1 MGLLVDGV
9 WHDEWYNTEDN
20 DGKFIRED
28 AQFRDWI
35 SKDGKFQAE
44 AGRYHL
50 YVCLACPWASRCL
63 MIRKLKGLEEIISL
77 SVVNPVM
84 LEHGWTFEDGPGV
97 IADPIIDA
105 DYMHEIYTHVDP
117 TYSGRV
123 TVPVLYDK
131 KTDTIVNNESSDI
144 IRMMNTAFDEIGAT
158 PGDYYPADLRDEIND
173 INDYVY
179 DHVNNGVYKAGFAT
193 EQQIYEKEAQNVD
206 DALAKLNDRLEHQ
219 DYLVGDQLTEADIRL
234 FTTLIRFEHVYFG
247 HFKCNLHHLT
257 EYPHLWEYTK
267 RIYNYENLADTVDF
281 DHIQTHYYKSHTM
294 INPNQ
299 IIPAGPD
306 LDLSVSESIY

>member
-35 SKDGKFQAE
+35 SKDGKFQPE

-63 MIRKLKGLEEIISL
+63 MMRKLKGLEEIISL

-193 EQQIYEKEAQNVD
+193 EQQVYEKEAQHVD

-281 DHIQTHYYKSHTM
+281 EHIQTHYYKSHTM

-306 LDLSVSESIY
+306 LDLSVSKSI

>member
-1 MGLLVDGV
+1 MGVLVDGV

-35 SKDGKFQAE
+35 SKDGKFQPE

-63 MIRKLKGLEEIISL
+63 MMRKLKGLEEIISL

-158 PGDYYPADLRDEIND
+158 PGDYYPADLRDEIDD

-193 EQQIYEKEAQNVD
+193 EQQVYEKEAQNVD

-306 LDLSVSESIY
+306 LDLSVSETI

>member
-35 SKDGKFQAE
+35 SKDGKFQPE

-63 MIRKLKGLEEIISL
+63 MMRKLKGLEEIISL

-158 PGDYYPADLRDEIND
+158 PGDYYPADLRDEIDD
-173 INDYVY
+173 INNYVY

-193 EQQIYEKEAQNVD
+193 EQQVYEKEAQHVD

-306 LDLSVSESIY
+306 LDLSVSKSI

>member
-35 SKDGKFQAE
+35 SKEGKFQPE

-63 MIRKLKGLEEIISL
+63 MMRKLKGLEEIISL
-77 SVVNPVM
+77 SVVSPVM
-84 LEHGWTFEDGPGV
+84 LEHGWTFKDGPGV

-105 DYMHEIYTHVDP
+105 DYIHEIYTHVDP

-158 PGDYYPADLRDEIND
+158 PGDYYPANLRDEIDD

-193 EQQIYEKEAQNVD
+193 EQQVYEKEAQNVD

-267 RIYNYENLADTVDF
+267 RIYNYENLADTVNF

-306 LDLSVSESIY
+306 LDLSVSKLI

>member
-35 SKDGKFQAE
+35 SKDGKFQPE

-63 MIRKLKGLEEIISL
+63 MMRKLKGLEEIISL

-158 PGDYYPADLRDEIND
+158 PGDYYPADLRDEIDD

-193 EQQIYEKEAQNVD
+193 EQQVYEKEAQNVD

-281 DHIQTHYYKSHTM
+281 NHIQTHYYKSHTM

-299 IIPAGPD
+299 IISAGPD
-306 LDLSVSESIY
+306 LDLSVSETI

>member
-35 SKDGKFQAE
+35 SKDGKFQPE

-63 MIRKLKGLEEIISL
+63 MMRKLKGLEEIISL

-97 IADPIIDA
+97 IADPIMDA

-158 PGDYYPADLRDEIND
+158 PGDYYPADSRDEIND

-193 EQQIYEKEAQNVD
+193 EQQVYEKEAQHVD

-257 EYPHLWEYTK
+257 EYPYLWEYTK
-267 RIYNYENLADTVDF
+267 RIYNYENLADTVNF

-306 LDLSVSESIY
+306 LDLLVNESI

>member
-9 WHDEWYNTEDN
+9 WHDEWYTTEDN

-28 AQFRDWI
+28 AQFRAWI
-35 SKDGKFQAE
+35 SKDGKFQPE

-63 MIRKLKGLEEIISL
+63 MMRKLKGLEEIISL

-158 PGDYYPADLRDEIND
+158 PGDYYPADLRDEIDD

-193 EQQIYEKEAQNVD
+193 EQQVYEKEAQNVD

-306 LDLSVSESIY
+306 LDLSVSETI

>member
-1 MGLLVDGV
+1 
-9 WHDEWYNTEDN
+9 
-20 DGKFIRED
+20 
-28 AQFRDWI
+28 
-35 SKDGKFQAE
+35 
-44 AGRYHL
+44 
-50 YVCLACPWASRCL
+50 
-63 MIRKLKGLEEIISL
+63 
-77 SVVNPVM
+77 
-84 LEHGWTFEDGPGV
+84 
-97 IADPIIDA
+97 
-105 DYMHEIYTHVDP
+105 
-117 TYSGRV
+117 
-123 TVPVLYDK
+123 
-131 KTDTIVNNESSDI
+131 
-144 IRMMNTAFDEIGAT
+144 MMNTAFDEIGAT
-158 PGDYYPADLRDEIND
+158 PGDYYPADLHDEIDD

-193 EQQIYEKEAQNVD
+193 EQQVYEKEAQNVD

-267 RIYNYENLADTVDF
+267 RIYNYENLADTVNF

-306 LDLSVSESIY
+306 LDLSVSESV

>member
-20 DGKFIRED
+20 EGKFIRED

-35 SKDGKFQAE
+35 SKDGKFQPE

-63 MIRKLKGLEEIISL
+63 MMRKLKGLEEIISL

-158 PGDYYPADLRDEIND
+158 PGDYYPADLRDEIDD

-193 EQQIYEKEAQNVD
+193 EQQVYEKEAQNVD

-281 DHIQTHYYKSHTM
+281 NHIQTHYYKSHTM

-306 LDLSVSESIY
+306 LDLSVNESI

>member
-35 SKDGKFQAE
+35 SKDGKFQPE

-63 MIRKLKGLEEIISL
+63 MMRKLKGLEEIISL

-144 IRMMNTAFDEIGAT
+144 IRMMNTAFDEIGTT
-158 PGDYYPADLRDEIND
+158 PGDYYPADLRDEIDD

-193 EQQIYEKEAQNVD
+193 EQQVYEKEAQNVD

-306 LDLSVSESIY
+306 LDLSVSEST

>member
-35 SKDGKFQAE
+35 SKEGKFQPE

-63 MIRKLKGLEEIISL
+63 MMRKLKGLEEIISL
-77 SVVNPVM
+77 SVVSPVM
-84 LEHGWTFEDGPGV
+84 LEHGWTFKDGPGV

-105 DYMHEIYTHVDP
+105 DYIHEIYTHVDP

-158 PGDYYPADLRDEIND
+158 PGDYYPANLRDEIDD

-179 DHVNNGVYKAGFAT
+179 DHVNNGVYKAGFAI
-193 EQQIYEKEAQNVD
+193 EQQVYEKEAQNVD

-267 RIYNYENLADTVDF
+267 RIYNYENLADTVNF

-306 LDLSVSESIY
+306 LDLSVSKLI

>member
-35 SKDGKFQAE
+35 SKDGKFQPE

-63 MIRKLKGLEEIISL
+63 MMRKLKGLEEIISL

-158 PGDYYPADLRDEIND
+158 PGDYYPADLRDKIDD

-193 EQQIYEKEAQNVD
+193 EQQVYEKEAQHVD

-281 DHIQTHYYKSHTM
+281 NHIQTHYYKSHTM

-306 LDLSVSESIY
+306 LDLSVSETI

>member
-35 SKDGKFQAE
+35 SKDGKFQPE

-63 MIRKLKGLEEIISL
+63 MMRKLKGLEEIISL

-193 EQQIYEKEAQNVD
+193 EQQVYEKEAQHVD
-206 DALAKLNDRLEHQ
+206 DALAKLNDRLENQ

-257 EYPHLWEYTK
+257 EYPHLWAYTK
-267 RIYNYENLADTVDF
+267 RIYNYKNLADTVNF

-306 LDLSVSESIY
+306 LDLSVE

>member
-35 SKDGKFQAE
+35 SKDGKFQPE

-63 MIRKLKGLEEIISL
+63 MMRKLKGLEEIISL

-306 LDLSVSESIY
+306 LDLSVSKLI

>member
-35 SKDGKFQAE
+35 SKDGKFQPE

-63 MIRKLKGLEEIISL
+63 MMRKLKGLEEIISL

-84 LEHGWTFEDGPGV
+84 LEHGWTSEDGPGV

-158 PGDYYPADLRDEIND
+158 PGDYYPADLRDEIDD

-193 EQQIYEKEAQNVD
+193 EQQVYEKEAQNVD

-306 LDLSVSESIY
+306 LDLSVSKSI

>member
-35 SKDGKFQAE
+35 SKDGKFQPE

-63 MIRKLKGLEEIISL
+63 MMRKLKGLEEIISL
-77 SVVNPVM
+77 SVVSPVM
-84 LEHGWTFEDGPGV
+84 LEHGWTFKDGPGV

-158 PGDYYPADLRDEIND
+158 PGDYYPANLRDEIDD

-193 EQQIYEKEAQNVD
+193 EQQVYEKEAQNVD

-267 RIYNYENLADTVDF
+267 RIYNYENLADTVNF

-306 LDLSVSESIY
+306 LDLSVSKLI

>member
-35 SKDGKFQAE
+35 SKDGKFQPE

-63 MIRKLKGLEEIISL
+63 MMRKLKGLEEIISL

-158 PGDYYPADLRDEIND
+158 PGDYYPADLRDEIDD

-193 EQQIYEKEAQNVD
+193 EQQVYEKEAQNVD

-267 RIYNYENLADTVDF
+267 RIYNYENLADTVNF

-306 LDLSVSESIY
+306 LDLSVSESV

>member
-35 SKDGKFQAE
+35 SKDGKFQPE

-63 MIRKLKGLEEIISL
+63 MMRKLKGLEEIISL

-158 PGDYYPADLRDEIND
+158 PGDYYPADLRDEIDD

-193 EQQIYEKEAQNVD
+193 EQQVYEKEAQHVD

-281 DHIQTHYYKSHTM
+281 NHIQTHYYKSHTM

-306 LDLSVSESIY
+306 LDLSVSESV

>member
-35 SKDGKFQAE
+35 SKDGKFQPE

-63 MIRKLKGLEEIISL
+63 MMRKLKGLEEIISL

-193 EQQIYEKEAQNVD
+193 EQQVYEKEAQHVD

-267 RIYNYENLADTVDF
+267 RIYNYENLADTVNF

-306 LDLSVSESIY
+306 LDLSVSKSI

>member
-20 DGKFIRED
+20 EGKFIRED

-35 SKDGKFQAE
+35 SKDGKFQPE

-63 MIRKLKGLEEIISL
+63 MMRKLKGLEEIISL

-158 PGDYYPADLRDEIND
+158 PGDYYPADLRDEING

-193 EQQIYEKEAQNVD
+193 EQQVYEKEAQHVD

-306 LDLSVSESIY
+306 LDLSVNESI

>member
-20 DGKFIRED
+20 EGKFIRED

-35 SKDGKFQAE
+35 SKDGKFQPE

-63 MIRKLKGLEEIISL
+63 MMRKLKGLEEIISL

-193 EQQIYEKEAQNVD
+193 EQQVYEKEAQNVD

-306 LDLSVSESIY
+306 LDLSVSESI

>member
-35 SKDGKFQAE
+35 SKDGKFQPE

-63 MIRKLKGLEEIISL
+63 MMRKLKGLEEIISL

-84 LEHGWTFEDGPGV
+84 LEYGWTFEDGPGV

-105 DYMHEIYTHVDP
+105 DYMHEIYTHVNP

-193 EQQIYEKEAQNVD
+193 EQQVYEKEAQHVD
-206 DALAKLNDRLEHQ
+206 DALAKLNDRLENQ
-219 DYLVGDQLTEADIRL
+219 DYLVGYQLTEADIRL

-281 DHIQTHYYKSHTM
+281 EHIQTHYYKSHTM

-306 LDLSVSESIY
+306 LDLSISESI

>member
-1 MGLLVDGV
+1 M
-9 WHDEWYNTEDN
+9 
-20 DGKFIRED
+20 
-28 AQFRDWI
+28 
-35 SKDGKFQAE
+35 
-44 AGRYHL
+44 
-50 YVCLACPWASRCL
+50 
-63 MIRKLKGLEEIISL
+63 MRKLKGLEEIISL

-193 EQQIYEKEAQNVD
+193 EQQVYEKEAQNVD

-281 DHIQTHYYKSHTM
+281 DHIQTHYYRSHTM

-306 LDLSVSESIY
+306 LDLSVSKSI

>member
-35 SKDGKFQAE
+35 SKDGKFQPE

-63 MIRKLKGLEEIISL
+63 MMRKLKGLEEIISL

-158 PGDYYPADLRDEIND
+158 PGDYYPANLRDEIDD

-193 EQQIYEKEAQNVD
+193 EQQVYEKEAQNFD

-267 RIYNYENLADTVDF
+267 RIYNYENLADTVNF

-306 LDLSVSESIY
+306 LDLSVSKLI

>member
-35 SKDGKFQAE
+35 SKDGKFQPE

-63 MIRKLKGLEEIISL
+63 MMRKLKGLEEIISL

-84 LEHGWTFEDGPGV
+84 LEHGWTFEDEPGV

-193 EQQIYEKEAQNVD
+193 EQQIYEKEAQHVD
-206 DALAKLNDRLEHQ
+206 DALAKLNDRLENQ
-219 DYLVGDQLTEADIRL
+219 DYLVGYQLTEADIRL

-306 LDLSVSESIY
+306 LDLSVSESI

>member
-35 SKDGKFQAE
+35 SKDGKFQPE

-63 MIRKLKGLEEIISL
+63 MMRKLKGLEEIISL

-97 IADPIIDA
+97 IADPIIEA

-158 PGDYYPADLRDEIND
+158 PGDYYPADLRDEIDD

-193 EQQIYEKEAQNVD
+193 EQQVYEKEAQNVD

-267 RIYNYENLADTVDF
+267 RIYNYENLADTVNF

-306 LDLSVSESIY
+306 LDLSVSESI

>member
-35 SKDGKFQAE
+35 SKDGKFQPE

-63 MIRKLKGLEEIISL
+63 MMRKLKGLEEIISL

-158 PGDYYPADLRDEIND
+158 PGDYYPADLRDEIDD

-193 EQQIYEKEAQNVD
+193 EQHVYEKEAQNVD

-257 EYPHLWEYTK
+257 EYPHLWKYTK
-267 RIYNYENLADTVDF
+267 RIYNYENLADTVNF

-306 LDLSVSESIY
+306 LDLSVSKLI

>member
-20 DGKFIRED
+20 EGKFIRED

-35 SKDGKFQAE
+35 SKDGKFQPE

-63 MIRKLKGLEEIISL
+63 MMRKLKGLEEIISL

-158 PGDYYPADLRDEIND
+158 PGDYYPADLRDEIDD

-193 EQQIYEKEAQNVD
+193 EQQVYEKEAQNVD

-281 DHIQTHYYKSHTM
+281 NHIQTHYYKSHTM

-306 LDLSVSESIY
+306 LDLSVSETI

>member
-20 DGKFIRED
+20 EGKFIRED

-35 SKDGKFQAE
+35 SKDGKFQPE

-63 MIRKLKGLEEIISL
+63 MMRKLKGLEEIISL

-158 PGDYYPADLRDEIND
+158 PGDYYPADLRDEIDD

-193 EQQIYEKEAQNVD
+193 EQQVYEKEAQNVD

-267 RIYNYENLADTVDF
+267 RIYNYENLADTVNF

-306 LDLSVSESIY
+306 LDLSVSKLI

>member
-35 SKDGKFQAE
+35 SKDGKFQPE

-63 MIRKLKGLEEIISL
+63 MMRKLKGLEEIISL

-117 TYSGRV
+117 SYSGRV

-131 KTDTIVNNESSDI
+131 K
-144 IRMMNTAFDEIGAT
+144 
-158 PGDYYPADLRDEIND
+158 
-173 INDYVY
+173 
-179 DHVNNGVYKAGFAT
+179 NGHDR
-193 EQQIYEKEAQNVD
+193 QQ
-206 DALAKLNDRLEHQ
+206 
-219 DYLVGDQLTEADIRL
+219 
-234 FTTLIRFEHVYFG
+234 
-247 HFKCNLHHLT
+247 
-257 EYPHLWEYTK
+257 
-267 RIYNYENLADTVDF
+267 
-281 DHIQTHYYKSHTM
+281 
-294 INPNQ
+294 
-299 IIPAGPD
+299 
-306 LDLSVSESIY
+306 

>member
-35 SKDGKFQAE
+35 SKDGKFQPE

-63 MIRKLKGLEEIISL
+63 MMRKLKGLEEIISL

-158 PGDYYPADLRDEIND
+158 PGDYYPADLRDEIDD

-193 EQQIYEKEAQNVD
+193 EQQVYEKEAQNVD

-306 LDLSVSESIY
+306 LDLSVSEST

>member
-35 SKDGKFQAE
+35 SKDGKFQPE

-63 MIRKLKGLEEIISL
+63 MMRKLKGLEEIISL

-97 IADPIIDA
+97 IGDPIIDA

-158 PGDYYPADLRDEIND
+158 PGDYYPADLRDEIDD

-193 EQQIYEKEAQNVD
+193 EQQVYEKEAQNVD

-267 RIYNYENLADTVDF
+267 RIYNYENLADTVNF
-281 DHIQTHYYKSHTM
+281 NHIQTHYYKSHTM

-306 LDLSVSESIY
+306 LDLSVNESI

>member
-35 SKDGKFQAE
+35 SKDGKFQPE

-63 MIRKLKGLEEIISL
+63 MMRKLKGLEEIISL

-97 IADPIIDA
+97 IGDPIIDA

-158 PGDYYPADLRDEIND
+158 PGDYYPADLRDEIDD

-193 EQQIYEKEAQNVD
+193 EQQVYGKEAQHVD

-267 RIYNYENLADTVDF
+267 RIYNYENLADTVNF

-306 LDLSVSESIY
+306 LDLSVSKSI

>member
-35 SKDGKFQAE
+35 SKDGKFQPE

-63 MIRKLKGLEEIISL
+63 MMRKLKGLEEIISL

-144 IRMMNTAFDEIGAT
+144 IRMMNTAFDEIGTT

-193 EQQIYEKEAQNVD
+193 EQQVYEKEAQNVD

-306 LDLSVSESIY
+306 LDLSVSESI

>member
-35 SKDGKFQAE
+35 SKDGKFQPE

-63 MIRKLKGLEEIISL
+63 MMRKLKGLEEIISL

-84 LEHGWTFEDGPGV
+84 LEHGWTFEDRPGV

-193 EQQIYEKEAQNVD
+193 EQQVYEKEAQNVD

-219 DYLVGDQLTEADIRL
+219 DYLVSDQLTEADIRL

-281 DHIQTHYYKSHTM
+281 NHIQTHYYKSHTM

-306 LDLSVSESIY
+306 LDLSVSETI

>member
-35 SKDGKFQAE
+35 SKDGKFQPE

-63 MIRKLKGLEEIISL
+63 MMRKLKGLEEIISL

-84 LEHGWTFEDGPGV
+84 LEHGWTFEDRPGV

-193 EQQIYEKEAQNVD
+193 EQQVYEKEAQNVD

-306 LDLSVSESIY
+306 LDLSVSESI

>member
-35 SKDGKFQAE
+35 SKDGKFQPE

-63 MIRKLKGLEEIISL
+63 MMRKLKGLEEIISL

-193 EQQIYEKEAQNVD
+193 EQQVYEKEAQHVD
-206 DALAKLNDRLEHQ
+206 DALAKLNDRLENQ

-306 LDLSVSESIY
+306 LDLSVSKLI

>member
-1 MGLLVDGV
+1 M
-9 WHDEWYNTEDN
+9 
-20 DGKFIRED
+20 
-28 AQFRDWI
+28 
-35 SKDGKFQAE
+35 
-44 AGRYHL
+44 
-50 YVCLACPWASRCL
+50 
-63 MIRKLKGLEEIISL
+63 MRKLKGLEEIISL

-97 IADPIIDA
+97 IGDPIIDA

-158 PGDYYPADLRDEIND
+158 PGDYYPADLRDEIDD

-193 EQQIYEKEAQNVD
+193 EQQVYGKEAQHVD
-206 DALAKLNDRLEHQ
+206 DALAKLNDRLENQ
-219 DYLVGDQLTEADIRL
+219 DYLVGYQLTEADIRL

-267 RIYNYENLADTVDF
+267 RIYNYENLADTVNF

-306 LDLSVSESIY
+306 LDLSVSKSI

>member
-35 SKDGKFQAE
+35 SKDGKFQPE

-50 YVCLACPWASRCL
+50 YVCLACPWTSRCL
-63 MIRKLKGLEEIISL
+63 MMRKLKGLEEIISL

-158 PGDYYPADLRDEIND
+158 PGDYYPANLRDEIDD

-193 EQQIYEKEAQNVD
+193 EQQVYEKEAQNVD

-267 RIYNYENLADTVDF
+267 RIYNYENLADTVNF

-306 LDLSVSESIY
+306 LDLSVGKLI

>member
-35 SKDGKFQAE
+35 SKDGKSQPE

-63 MIRKLKGLEEIISL
+63 MMRKLKGLEEIISL

-158 PGDYYPADLRDEIND
+158 PGDYYPADLRDEIDD

-281 DHIQTHYYKSHTM
+281 NHIQTHYYKSHTM

-306 LDLSVSESIY
+306 LDLSVSETI